1 MSVSDIL
8 SRTPSAISN
17 GNIGANVQKLEKD
30 LAAAS
35 SGLLNNAKY
44 SSRADLESSGLD
56 GMYDSLQST
65 IARCAVYEIT
75 TTSAETKL
83 TAKKIALEE
92 IGVIMTNVNGDASS
106 DDVSTGI
113 TRKEK
118 ADTALVKI
126 ANILN
131 RRIDGEYIFGGKTSD
146 KAPIEGDITKLNDK
160 NFTKVDPVVELID
173 VSDNISVDANI
184 VTARDLAPA
193 IEFLNKYKQGS
204 NQDSADKDALQ
215 VSWDKFTKTHGLLTV
230 NVGDAL
236 QNVKTAKTDN
246 VAVIE
251 SANKVLESDFT
262 MNIVDIAQQMSG
274 VTKSL
279 LVNSYIQSAS
289 SKLLDKVMMSS
300 MG

>member
-1 MSVSDIL
+1 MSVGDIL

-17 GNIGANVQKLEKD
+17 GNIGANVQKLGKD

-35 SGLLNNAKY
+35 SDLLNDAKY

-65 IARCAVYEIT
+65 IARCNVYEIT

-92 IGVIMTNVNGDASS
+92 IGVIMSNVNGNASS

-113 TRKEK
+113 TRTEK
-118 ADTALVKI
+118 ANAALVKI

-160 NFTKVDPVVELID
+160 NFTKVDPAVELIN
-173 VSDNISVDANI
+173 VSDNISVDANM

-193 IEFLNKYKQGS
+193 IEFLNKYKNDGS
-204 NQDSADKDALQ
+204 DKEALQ
-215 VSWDKFTKTHGLLTV
+215 ALWDKFTKTNGLLTV

-236 QNVKTAKTDN
+236 QNVEAAKTDN
-246 VAVIE
+246 VAAIA

-262 MNIVDIAQQMSG
+262 MNIVEKSQQISG
-274 VTKSL
+274 ITKSL
-279 LVNSYIQSAS
+279 LVNFYIQGAS
-289 SKLLDKVMMSS
+289 NKLLDKVMMS

>member
-1 MSVSDIL
+1 MSVGDIL

-17 GNIGANVQKLEKD
+17 GNIGANVQKLGKD

-35 SGLLNNAKY
+35 SDLLNDAKY

-65 IARCAVYEIT
+65 IARCNVYEIT

-92 IGVIMTNVNGDASS
+92 IGVIMSNVNGDASK
-106 DDVSTGI
+106 DDASTGI
-113 TRKEK
+113 TRPEK
-118 ADTALVKI
+118 ANAALVKI

-160 NFTKVDPVVELID
+160 NFTKVDPAVELIN
-173 VSDNISVDANI
+173 VSDNISVDANM

-193 IEFLNKYKQGS
+193 IEFLNKYKNDGS
-204 NQDSADKDALQ
+204 DKEALQ
-215 VSWDKFTKTHGLLTV
+215 ALWDKFTKTNGLLTV

-236 QNVKTAKTDN
+236 QNVEAAKTDN
-246 VAVIE
+246 VAAIA

-262 MNIVDIAQQMSG
+262 MNIVEKSQQISG
-274 VTKSL
+274 ITKSL
-279 LVNSYIQSAS
+279 LVNFYIQGAS
-289 SKLLDKVMMSS
+289 NKLLDKVMMS

>member
-1 MSVSDIL
+1 MSVGDIL
-8 SRTPSAISN
+8 SRTPSAILN
-17 GNIGANVQKLEKD
+17 GNIGANVQKLGKD

-35 SGLLNNAKY
+35 SDLLNDAKY

-92 IGVIMTNVNGDASS
+92 IGVIMSNVNGNASR
-106 DDVSTGI
+106 DDKSTGI
-113 TRKEK
+113 TRQEK
-118 ADTALVKI
+118 ADAALVKI

-146 KAPIEGDITKLNDK
+146 KAPIEGNITKLNDK

-173 VSDNISVDANI
+173 VSDNISVDANM

-193 IEFLNKYKQGS
+193 IEFLNKYKNDGS
-204 NQDSADKDALQ
+204 DKEALQ
-215 VSWDKFTKTHGLLTV
+215 ASWDKFTKTNGLLTV

-236 QNVKTAKTDN
+236 QNVEAAKTDN
-246 VAVIE
+246 VAAIE
-251 SANKVLESDFT
+251 SANKILESDFT
-262 MNIVDIAQQMSG
+262 MNIVEKSQQMSG

-279 LVNSYIQSAS
+279 LVNFYIQGAS
-289 SKLLDKVMMSS
+289 NKLLDKVMMS

>member
-1 MSVSDIL
+1 MSVGDIL
-8 SRTPSAISN
+8 SRTPSAILN

-92 IGVIMTNVNGDASS
+92 IGIIMANVNGNASS

-113 TRKEK
+113 TRQEK
-118 ADTALVKI
+118 ADAALVKI

-146 KAPIEGDITKLNDK
+146 KVPIEGNITKLNDK

-173 VSDNISVDANI
+173 VSDNISVDANM

-193 IEFLNKYKQGS
+193 IEFLNKYKGS
-204 NQDSADKDALQ
+204 SKDSSDKDALQ
-215 VSWDKFTKTHGLLTV
+215 VSWDKFTKTNGLLIV

-236 QNVKTAKTDN
+236 QNVKAAKTDN
-246 VAVIE
+246 VAAIE
-251 SANKVLESDFT
+251 SANKILESDFT
-262 MNIVDIAQQMSG
+262 MNIVDRAQQMSG
-274 VTKSL
+274 ATKSL
-279 LVNSYIQSAS
+279 LVNFYIESAN
-289 SKLLDKVMMSS
+289 SKLLDKVIMSS